1 MSHIFVTSSLTVL
14 LTSHFEKVNTIG
26 GVPNDLDFQSDDGI
40 MYSHDGSIFTGG
52 DKVLNNVFDS
62 PIVVG
67 QASSLDLGAD
77 QSGGMDGATN
87 NEPPM
92 HLSAHHDHTF
102 TQASTEFGM
111 GNIGSK
117 ASGFQPAISQFGSN
131 TNMPSGPGN
140 PSDLQ
145 QWNFQS
151 PDGHDAEHSDALD
164 AFDLLRELS
173 PGLRLT
179 LATLGDSVQTQVS
192 KHESF

>member
-1 MSHIFVTSSLTVL
+1 MTVL
-14 LTSHFEKVNTIG
+14 LTRNFKNLNTIG
-26 GVPNDLDFQSDDGI
+26 GVPNDLNFQSDGGI
-40 MYSHDGSIFTGG
+40 MYSHDGNIFTGG
-52 DKVLNNVFDS
+52 DKVLDNVFDS
-62 PIVVG
+62 PSVGG
-67 QASSLDLGAD
+67 QASSVDLGAD

-87 NEPPM
+87 SEPPM

-102 TQASTEFGM
+102 TQPSTEFGM
-111 GNIGSK
+111 ENIGSE
-117 ASGFQPAISQFGSN
+117 ASGFQPAASQFGPN

-140 PSDLQ
+140 PANLQ
-145 QWNFQS
+145 QWDFQI
-151 PDGHDAEHSDALD
+151 PDGYDDEHSDALD